1 MIARRRLAAFALW
14 LMIVAVLATIVSRAS
29 FTADMSVFLP
39 RSPTPEQQ
47 LLVDQLREGMVSRL
61 TLVGLTGGS
70 AADRAEASRRIA
82 ATLRTDPRFS
92 AVNNG
97 EPVHL
102 EADRRW
108 LFDNRY
114 ALSPGVSAERFT
126 TDGLRVALQDTLNLL
141 SSPAGLL
148 AKPLVTRDPTGELI
162 TLLDGLAQA
171 SQPMLDGD
179 VWVSRDGRT
188 ALMLALTRASGA
200 DIDAQEAAMNA
211 IRAAFDD
218 ARKDLASGTR
228 LELGMT
234 GPGVFSVQSRD
245 TIKSEVTR
253 IAAIGSVLIISLLL
267 LIYRS
272 LPVLLLGLLPV
283 VTGALAGITAVSLG
297 FGVVHGLTLG
307 FGTTLIGEAV
317 DYAIYL
323 FVQRGQHRDASEPAD
338 GGMDMFWPTIRLGL
352 LTSACGFIALLAS
365 GFPGLAQLGM
375 YSLAGIVT
383 AALVTRFLLPAMLP
397 TDFKLRDVK
406 PLGRRLGRL
415 VAGATR
421 LRWLVITL
429 ALSSLALIT
438 VQRHNI
444 WNSELLA
451 LSPVSATDQALDM
464 RLRSELGAPDVRYL
478 IVVDGPDV
486 ETTLQSAE
494 ALAPVLD
501 RLQAAGHI
509 AGWDSPA
516 RYLPSHTT
524 QQSRLASLP
533 ARDALARRLQDAS
546 EGLPLRAERLAPF
559 LDEVDAARRRPA
571 LSRASMEGTSLALA
585 VDAMLLE
592 TAHGVRALLP
602 LRAPVDGRQAHLI
615 DAGAVRTALTA
626 AVPSSGATPPLFLD
640 LKHESDAL
648 YGGYLREA
656 IQLSLGGILAILV
669 LLLVFLREPMRVVRV
684 ALPLAAAILVVV
696 AALTLAG
703 KQLILLHLVGLLLIV
718 AVGSNYAL
726 FFDRGGPNAPLPSPL
741 TLASLLFANL
751 TTVAG
756 FGLLA
761 FSKVPVLQAIGIT
774 VGPGAVLALV
784 FSAMLSRRTPA
795 PISPPPRSPTLAP
808 PAH

>member
-1 MIARRRLAAFALW
+1 MMARRRLIAFALW
-14 LMIVAVLATIVSRAS
+14 LAMVGVLAAIVSRAS

-47 LLVDQLREGMVSRL
+47 LLVDQLRDGMVSRL
-61 TLVGLTGGS
+61 TLIGLSGGS
-70 AADRAEASRRIA
+70 AADRAQVSRRVA
-82 ATLRTDPRFS
+82 ARLRADTRFA

-114 ALSPGVSAERFT
+114 ALSPGVSAERFSM
-126 TDGLRVALQDTLNLL
+126 DGLRSALQDTLNLL
-141 SSPAGLL
+141 ASPAGLL

-162 TLLDGLAQA
+162 TLLNGLETAAQ
-171 SQPMLDGD
+171 PGLDGD
-179 VWVSRDGRT
+179 VWVSRDGQT
-188 ALMLALTRASGA
+188 ALLLALTRASGA
-200 DIDAQEAAMNA
+200 DIDAQETAMNA
-211 IRAAFDD
+211 IRSAFDE
-218 ARKDLASGTR
+218 ARADLPGGPR
-228 LELGMT
+228 LALGMT

-267 LIYRS
+267 IIYRS

-317 DYAIYL
+317 DYSIYL
-323 FVQRGQHRDASEPAD
+323 FVQRGRGKDGADAGLET
-338 GGMDMFWPTIRLGL
+338 FWPTIRLGL
-352 LTSACGFIALLAS
+352 LTSACGFVALLAS
-365 GFPGLAQLGM
+365 GFPGLAQLGL
-375 YSLAGIVT
+375 YSLAGLVT
-383 AALVTRFLLPAMLP
+383 AALVTRFLLPSMLP
-397 TDFKLRDVK
+397 ADFRLRDVT

-415 VAGATR
+415 VAASTR

-438 VQRHNI
+438 IQRHAI

-451 LSPVSATDQALDM
+451 LSPVSAADQALDM

-478 IVVDGPDV
+478 IVVDGADT
-486 ETTLQSAE
+486 EAALQSAE
-494 ALAPVLD
+494 ALAPALD

-516 RYLPSHTT
+516 RYLPSRAT
-524 QQSRLASLP
+524 QQTRLASLP
-533 ARDALARRLQDAS
+533 AREALASRLQDAS
-546 EGLPLRAERLAPF
+546 AGLPLSARRLVPF
-559 LDEVDAARRRPA
+559 LDDVDAARRRPA
-571 LSRASMEGTSLALA
+571 LTRASMEGTSLALA

-602 LRAPVDGRQAHLI
+602 LRAPFDGRQAHLI
-615 DAGAVRTALTA
+615 DASAVRSVLA
-626 AVPSSGATPPLFLD
+626 AAPPSAGDLPPLFLD

-648 YGGYLREA
+648 YGGYLSEA
-656 IQLSLGGILAILV
+656 IQLSLGGVLAILV
-669 LLLVFLREPMRVVRV
+669 LLLVFLRRPMRVVRI

-726 FFDRGGPNAPLPSPL
+726 FFDQGENDSAPPTPL

-761 FSKVPVLQAIGIT
+761 FSEVPVLQAIGIT

-784 FSAMLSRRTPA
+784 FAAMLSRRARLPQPA
-795 PISPPPRSPTLAP
+795 R
-808 PAH
+808 